1 MRAWLLRL
9 RLRWAERT
17 AGWLAVTQMQMN
29 AADFVTSDI
38 HLAAY
43 LLATDHPL
51 RRLNGSPGQR
61 AFVFGN
67 VTEQDVQ
74 RFYAGAPSDAR
85 KVLGALRD
93 LVVLLAE
100 GDRR

>member
-1 MRAWLLRL
+1 MQA
-9 RLRWAERT
+9 AT
-17 AGWLAVTQMQMN
+17 ADYT
-29 AADFVTSDI
+29 TTDI

-51 RRLNGSPGQR
+51 RGFNGRPGQR

-67 VTEQDVQ
+67 VTPEAVQ
-74 RFYAGAPSDAR
+74 SFYAGAPSDAR

-93 LVVLLAE
+93 LKGLLAQ
-100 GDRR
+100 GGR

>member
-1 MRAWLLRL
+1 MA
-9 RLRWAERT
+9 
-17 AGWLAVTQMQMN
+17 QMQMN
-29 AADFVTSDI
+29 SADYSTSDL

-51 RRLNGSPGQR
+51 LRINGQVGQR

-67 VTEQDVQ
+67 VTPEAVQ
-74 RFYAGAPSDAR
+74 SFYSGAPSDAR

-93 LVVLLAE
+93 LKGLLAQ

>member
-1 MRAWLLRL
+1 MA
-9 RLRWAERT
+9 
-17 AGWLAVTQMQMN
+17 QMQMN
-29 AADFVTSDI
+29 TAADFPTTDI

-51 RRLNGSPGQR
+51 RRINGSSGQR

-67 VTEQDVQ
+67 VSPEDVQ
-74 RFYAGAPSDAR
+74 SFYAGAPSDAR

-93 LVVLLAE
+93 LKGLLAQ
-100 GDRR
+100 GAR

>member
-1 MRAWLLRL
+1 
-9 RLRWAERT
+9 
-17 AGWLAVTQMQMN
+17 MQMN
-29 AADFVTSDI
+29 TLSDFSTTDI

-43 LLATDHPL
+43 LLGTDHHL
-51 RRLNGSPGQR
+51 RRLNGPPGR
-61 AFVFGN
+61 AVFVFEG
-67 VTEQDVQ
+67 VTEDDVS

-93 LVVLLAE
+93 LKGLLAQ

>member
-1 MRAWLLRL
+1 
-9 RLRWAERT
+9 
-17 AGWLAVTQMQMN
+17 MN
-29 AADFVTSDI
+29 AADFATTDI

-51 RRLNGSPGQR
+51 RGLNGRPGQR
-61 AFVFGN
+61 AFAFGN
-67 VTEQDVQ
+67 VTPEDVQ
-74 RFYAGAPSDAR
+74 SFYAGAPSDAR

-93 LVVLLAE
+93 LKGLLAQ